1 MNSRKAKVAFEQP
14 PPDVDDEEEYD
25 DEGEGEGEYDE
36 EGEGE
41 YDEEGEE
48 GFEYASDGDDEGAYA
63 MEESLA
69 DYLTTEDGDNVAT
82 ALMTI
87 SDNVAS
93 LTKVMETQNKILV
106 KIASKLVSQS

>member
-14 PPDVDDEEEYD
+14 PPDVDDE
-25 DEGEGEGEYDE
+25 DE
-36 EGEGE
+36 EEVE
-41 YDEEGEE
+41 DDYDEEGEE
-48 GFEYASDGDDEGAYA
+48 GQFDDEEGGFEYASDDEEGEGEYA

-69 DYLTTEDGDNVAT
+69 DYLTTEEGDNVAT

-106 KIASKLVSQS
+106 KIASKLVNQS